1 MRKTPSLTIGAALI
15 VALLNNGLAIAQP
28 ASTGE
33 AVVDTVGTR
42 AGQGM
47 NFALGTGVGAAPDYE
62 GSDDYELTPPQR
74 PSWNRFL
81 AITNTC

>member
-28 ASTGE
+28 ASTWE
-33 AVVDTVGTR
+33 AVVDPVDTR

-47 NFALGTGVGAAPDYE
+47 NFTLGAGVGAAPDYE
-62 GSDDYELTPPQR
+62 GQR
-74 PSWNRFL
+74 PKLEPIPGHYKYMLNLPF
-81 AITNTC
+81 

>member
-1 MRKTPSLTIGAALI
+1 MRFTLGAGA
-15 VALLNNGLAIAQP
+15 
-28 ASTGE
+28 
-33 AVVDTVGTR
+33 
-42 AGQGM
+42 
-47 NFALGTGVGAAPDYE
+47 GAAPDYE